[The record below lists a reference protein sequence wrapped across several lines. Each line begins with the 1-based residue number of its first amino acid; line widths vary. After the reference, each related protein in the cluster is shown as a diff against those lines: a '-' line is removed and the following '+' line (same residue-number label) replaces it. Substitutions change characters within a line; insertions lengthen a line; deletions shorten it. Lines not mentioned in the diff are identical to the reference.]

1 MLCVVRWGKVGSQKL
16 KISHDLKFVGIFNCF
31 NFVIVEISSVSS
43 VSSVTEKT
51 LGLSNPLSL
60 YTINYFLQ
68 VLARALLARKIY
80 VEMKVLYQKLFSHI
94 DEEKMKNLEDN
105 AK

>member
-60 YTINYFLQ
+60 YTINYFFAGACKSSSCQKDLCRDESALPEAI
-68 VLARALLARKIY
+68 LAY
-80 VEMKVLYQKLFSHI
+80 
-94 DEEKMKNLEDN
+94 
-105 AK
+105 